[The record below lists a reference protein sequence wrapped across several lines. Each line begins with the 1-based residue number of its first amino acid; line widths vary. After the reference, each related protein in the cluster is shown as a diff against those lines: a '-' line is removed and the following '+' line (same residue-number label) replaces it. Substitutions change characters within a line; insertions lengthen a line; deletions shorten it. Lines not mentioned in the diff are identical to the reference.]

1 MAEWTVPI
9 TWQNEDLVDS
19 LDADDYIRGNLLFL
33 RDEADSTGL
42 ISLRFPSVT
51 AANRDPDWKTIH
63 TGYMQTFGKR
73 IYASLEFSVNNG
85 ADTWPAGTI
94 FVGEGDTTDIVEK
107 VGERITRVA
116 IRNGYTRSATWQN
129 LLRQRQA
136 VAALISNIED
146 AKRIYD
152 GVSEV
157 FSRRGPWGGR
167 APLDYL
173 NGRTLAVNLGITVS
187 SSDERWLR
195 WIANRYGNRANW
207 WSGYFAGRNGQ
218 DDLNY
223 QKQLKNQINARMR
236 AEGVIWRHQDITI
249 AGRDQKI
256 TESSQITRTRTTTQ
270 VETVTYDKVFM
281 RLLFGNLS
289 REFIHDGASSTETG
303 AFYLWNVP
311 AGNHEFKLQWR
322 SPQFTGHEP
331 QSGTLISLSNVNLQL
346 KEVRYALLD
355 RSI

>member
-19 LDADDYIRGNLLFL
+19 LDSDDYIRGNLLFL
-33 RDEADSTGL
+33 RDEADSAGL

-51 AANRDPDWKTIH
+51 AANRAPDWKTIH

-129 LLRQRQA
+129 LLRQRQT
-136 VAALISNIED
+136 VAKLIRDIET
-146 AKRIYD
+146 AKATYD
-152 GVSEV
+152 GVNAV
-157 FSRRGPWGGR
+157 FGGGR
-167 APLDYL
+167 PPLEYTMPDEHGVPR
-173 NGRTLAVNLGITVS
+173 NVS
-187 SSDERWLR
+187 SLDAAWLR
-195 WIANRYGNRANW
+195 WIANRYGNRGNW
-207 WSGYFAGRNGQ
+207 WDGYFQGRNGQ

-331 QSGTLISLSNVNLQL
+331 QSGTLISSLSNVNLQL